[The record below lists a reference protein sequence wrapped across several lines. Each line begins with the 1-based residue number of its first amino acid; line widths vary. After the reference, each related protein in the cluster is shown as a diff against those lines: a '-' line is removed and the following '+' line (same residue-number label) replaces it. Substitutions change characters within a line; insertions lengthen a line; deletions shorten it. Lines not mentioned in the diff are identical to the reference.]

1 MVDGPDLTRVT
12 RLSEISTQL
21 PSHCTDTDMSDYYYY
36 SPTSPTATLTTTL
49 TTLTA
54 STHTASTPT
63 TASTTYTSVSK
74 TGPTIRNIYAYDE
87 YLHGFYARQ
96 LKTAL
101 EV

>member
-1 MVDGPDLTRVT
+1 MLYYIKVIILADVPDLTRIT
-12 RLSEISTQL
+12 RLSEISTRL

-36 SPTSPTATLTTTL
+36 SPTTSPSTSPPTTTH
-49 TTLTA
+49 TTSA
-54 STHTASTPT
+54 AH
-63 TASTTYTSVSK
+63 TSVLK

-87 YLHGFYARQ
+87 YLHGLYARQ